1 MIPVEEEGGDD
12 GGDVNDDDDD
22 DDDDDE
28 NLHSRYLASG
38 EHLVTLFVIQRNLI
52 CSSSDNLIRFDQ

>member
-22 DDDDDE
+22 DDE
-28 NLHSRYLASG
+28 VGNILSL
-38 EHLVTLFVIQRNLI
+38 
-52 CSSSDNLIRFDQ
+52 CSLSKEI